1 MEKVNVLFG
10 KNSLQT
16 VVLSDAIKLF
26 MATTRNKYTLSN
38 EKSVKALFADVVYS
52 ITNNPM
58 CRRFWQTSI
67 EVKNYFKKYG
77 IESSFDFA
85 EKMKNNL
92 KNLDTDKF
100 NLRIFKD
107 VDINKVRNATDEIDF
122 SKLTKMQRKGA
133 EYVQAN
139 GIGLNAE
146 EAGNFE
152 DNTRLMAVRSK
163 YGSSEVKF
171 YKFSGSTNK
180 NNPEINAIKAA
191 YHYETGCKYFEARP
205 ILYSTWIN
213 LPVDR
218 QNSTV
223 NVDSSDM

>member
-1 MEKVNVLFG
+1 MNNVNVFFG
-10 KNSLQT
+10 KNSLQSVT
-16 VVLSDAIKLF
+16 MNDGIKLF
-26 MATTRNKYTLSN
+26 FATTRNKYTLGN

-52 ITNNPM
+52 ISNNPM
-58 CRRFWQTSI
+58 CRKFWKTSLEI
-67 EVKNYFKKYG
+67 KQYMKKYS
-77 IESSFDFA
+77 ITCSSDFA
-85 EKMKNNL
+85 EIIKKNL
-92 KNLDTDKF
+92 KELDTQKF
-100 NLRIFKD
+100 NLRMFKD
-107 VDINKVRNATDEIDF
+107 VDINKVRSLDDVDF
-122 SKLTKMQRKGA
+122 EKLTKLQRKGA
-133 EYVQAN
+133 EYVKAN
-139 GIGLNAE
+139 GAGLSAE
-146 EAGNFE
+146 DAMSVE